1 MNIAICDDD
10 RYYTDTVVRYLDAE
24 NTSRLDYEVFHSGEE
39 LLRAYGKKTR
49 RPDAVFLDME
59 MGGANGMETA
69 DAIKKADEHAIIVFV
84 SSHSNYMQES
94 FKCQPF
100 RFLVKPV
107 KKSDL
112 DKVIEEIEIK
122 LKDRAESIIFSESRT
137 RVRLYCE
144 DIILFESS
152 GHFVIIHTKN
162 GAYKVRKS
170 LNELTEE
177 VDSLRFC
184 RVHRAFF
191 VNLGYIKKIG
201 ESELMLYGFD
211 RSVPVSR
218 RYKKDLTDAF
228 FDYSERKYIV

>member
-1 MNIAICDDD
+1 M
-10 RYYTDTVVRYLDAE
+10 
-24 NTSRLDYEVFHSGEE
+24 
-39 LLRAYGKKTR
+39 
-49 RPDAVFLDME
+49 
-59 MGGANGMETA
+59 
-69 DAIKKADEHAIIVFV
+69 
-84 SSHSNYMQES
+84 
-94 FKCQPF
+94 
-100 RFLVKPV
+100 VKPV

-112 DKVIEEIEIK
+112 DKVIEEIETK

-218 RYKKDLTDAF
+218 RYKKDLTEAF